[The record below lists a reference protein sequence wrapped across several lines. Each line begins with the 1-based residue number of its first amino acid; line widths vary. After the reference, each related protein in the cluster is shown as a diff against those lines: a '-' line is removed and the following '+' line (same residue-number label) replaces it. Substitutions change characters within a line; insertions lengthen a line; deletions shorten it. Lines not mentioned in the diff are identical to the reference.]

1 MISQQTFF
9 IPPEIQAGLAV
20 GDLIQYGGIVR
31 NQAGQIVKHLKV
43 IDIPVDIDK
52 AAAAVLKLIKDPKV
66 FAGAAVVAVAAAG
79 AGAVAVVRKR
89 KKSVPECVARYNA
102 ALGAYLGAV
111 RTGTVEAQ
119 IIDGLLSALD
129 SVVAYSDEGGSIA
142 LDFST
147 DQAALLVKLVVDST
161 KQLAKDN
168 SLELEELHEPT
179 AGTTAVDFRRYLEVQ
194 RRLFAEAV

>member
-43 IDIPVDIDK
+43 IDLPASSEK
-52 AAAAVLKLIKDPKV
+52 AAVAAIKVLKDPKV
-66 FAGAAVVAVAAAG
+66 VAGAAIVAVAAAG
-79 AGAVAVVRKR
+79 AGALAAARKR
-89 KKSVPECVARYNA
+89 KRAVPDCVAAYNA
-102 ALGAYLGAV
+102 SLAAYLEAV
-111 RTGTVEAQ
+111 QEGQLDAH
-119 IIDGLLSALD
+119 IIGNLIAALD
-129 SVVAYSDEGGSIA
+129 AVESYSDEGGSIA

-161 KQLAKDN
+161 KQLAEDN
-168 SLELEELHEPT
+168 SLDVKELDEPA
-179 AGTTAVDFRRYLEVQ
+179 AGDNVIDFRRYLEVQ
-194 RRLFAEAV
+194 RRLFEEAS